1 MKKVVIFAV
10 KINIEQ
16 IMRKFFML
24 CLVLLLAIS
33 ANAQSSRRA
42 GGLRDTTIIRSY
54 MDSLSVARSK
64 TLGDTAQSYA
74 NGNLRYSPRMFGPA
88 TYYHDIVRD
97 AFTPG
102 LRMEPVSLSLLSIYM
117 SRPDLISNTQTAMD
131 EARGDVMEPENPIV
145 SKPSIAEPELE
156 MPAENVDVP
165 VDVLVIKP
173 RFWTY
178 KGDYALQFMQN
189 YVSDNWYKGGES
201 NYAALG
207 AVTMEANFNNRDK
220 VKWDNK
226 LELKLGM
233 QSSRSDSLRNW
244 LTTEDLIRLTSKYG
258 LQATKKWYYTL
269 QLIAQTQFTRGLK
282 TNDPKL
288 YSHFLAP
295 GTLNLSLGMDYN
307 VDWINHH
314 LKGTFHLAPLAY
326 NMRYTR
332 LLELSEHLGVDSGK
346 HFLHDLGSLFT
357 IDLTWEIN
365 ESLRWK
371 TRMYGYTTY
380 KRVEY
385 EWENT
390 FVFQFNKW
398 ISAQLFV
405 YPRFDDNV
413 ERGISHGYWQFK
425 EFASIGFQYVF

>member
-1 MKKVVIFAV
+1 
-10 KINIEQ
+10 
-16 IMRKFFML
+16 MRKFFML

-332 LLELSEHLGVDSGK
+332 LLELSEHLGIDSGK

-413 ERGISHGYWQFK
+413 ERGTSHGYWQFK

>member
-16 IMRKFFML
+16 TMRKFFML

-178 KGDYALQFMQN
+178 KGDYALLFMQN

-332 LLELSEHLGVDSGK
+332 LLELSEHLGIDSGK

>member
-16 IMRKFFML
+16 TMRKFFIL

-102 LRMEPVSLSLLSIYM
+102 LWMEPVSLSLLSIYM

-295 GTLNLSLGMDYN
+295 GMLNLSLGMDYN
-307 VDWINHH
+307 VDWMNHH

-332 LLELSEHLGVDSGK
+332 LLELSEHLGIDSGK

-413 ERGISHGYWQFK
+413 ERGTSHGYWQFK

>member
-1 MKKVVIFAV
+1 
-10 KINIEQ
+10 
-16 IMRKFFML
+16 
-24 CLVLLLAIS
+24 
-33 ANAQSSRRA
+33 
-42 GGLRDTTIIRSY
+42 

>member
-16 IMRKFFML
+16 TMRKFFIL

-295 GTLNLSLGMDYN
+295 GMLNLSLGMDYN

-332 LLELSEHLGVDSGK
+332 LLELSEHLGIDSGK

-413 ERGISHGYWQFK
+413 ERGTSHGYWQFK

>member
-16 IMRKFFML
+16 TMRKFFML

-332 LLELSEHLGVDSGK
+332 LLELSEHLGIDSGK

>member
-16 IMRKFFML
+16 TMRKFFIL

-332 LLELSEHLGVDSGK
+332 LLELSEHLGIDSGK

>member
-16 IMRKFFML
+16 TMRKFFIL

-295 GTLNLSLGMDYN
+295 GMLNLSLGMDYN

-332 LLELSEHLGVDSGK
+332 LLELSEHLGIDSGK

>member
-16 IMRKFFML
+16 TMRKFFML

-295 GTLNLSLGMDYN
+295 GMLNLSLGMDYN

-332 LLELSEHLGVDSGK
+332 LLELSEHLGIDSGK

>member
-16 IMRKFFML
+16 TMRKFFIL

-33 ANAQSSRRA
+33 ANAQSGRRA
-42 GGLRDTTIIRSY
+42 GELRDTTIIRSY

-145 SKPSIAEPELE
+145 SKPSIAEPEQE

-295 GTLNLSLGMDYN
+295 GMLNLSLGMDYN

-332 LLELSEHLGVDSGK
+332 LLELSEHLGIDPDK

-413 ERGISHGYWQFK
+413 ERGTSHGYWQFK

>member
-16 IMRKFFML
+16 TMRKFFIL

-64 TLGDTAQSYA
+64 TFGNTAQSYA

-332 LLELSEHLGVDSGK
+332 LLELSEHLGIDSGK

>member
-16 IMRKFFML
+16 TMRKFFIL

-42 GGLRDTTIIRSY
+42 GELRDTTIIRSY

-332 LLELSEHLGVDSGK
+332 LLELSEHLGIDSGK

-390 FVFQFNKW
+390 FVFHFNKW

>member
-42 GGLRDTTIIRSY
+42 GGHRDTTIIRSY

-145 SKPSIAEPELE
+145 SKPSIAEPELD

-295 GTLNLSLGMDYN
+295 GMLNLSLGMDYN

-332 LLELSEHLGVDSGK
+332 LLELSEHLGIDPGK

>member
-1 MKKVVIFAV
+1 
-10 KINIEQ
+10 
-16 IMRKFFML
+16 MRKFFIL

-332 LLELSEHLGVDSGK
+332 LLELSEHLGIDSGK

>member
-16 IMRKFFML
+16 TMRKFFIL

-33 ANAQSSRRA
+33 ANAQSGRRA

-173 RFWTY
+173 RFWT
-178 KGDYALQFMQN
+178 
-189 YVSDNWYKGGES
+189 
-201 NYAALG
+201 
-207 AVTMEANFNNRDK
+207 
-220 VKWDNK
+220 
-226 LELKLGM
+226 
-233 QSSRSDSLRNW
+233 
-244 LTTEDLIRLTSKYG
+244 
-258 LQATKKWYYTL
+258 
-269 QLIAQTQFTRGLK
+269 
-282 TNDPKL
+282 
-288 YSHFLAP
+288 
-295 GTLNLSLGMDYN
+295 
-307 VDWINHH
+307 
-314 LKGTFHLAPLAY
+314 
-326 NMRYTR
+326 
-332 LLELSEHLGVDSGK
+332 
-346 HFLHDLGSLFT
+346 
-357 IDLTWEIN
+357 
-365 ESLRWK
+365 
-371 TRMYGYTTY
+371 
-380 KRVEY
+380 
-385 EWENT
+385 
-390 FVFQFNKW
+390 
-398 ISAQLFV
+398 
-405 YPRFDDNV
+405 
-413 ERGISHGYWQFK
+413 
-425 EFASIGFQYVF
+425 